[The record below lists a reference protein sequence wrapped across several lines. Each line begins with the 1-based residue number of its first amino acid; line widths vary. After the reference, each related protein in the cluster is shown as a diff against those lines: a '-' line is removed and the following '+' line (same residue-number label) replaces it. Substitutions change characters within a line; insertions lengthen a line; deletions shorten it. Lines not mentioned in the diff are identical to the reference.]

1 MENRLTQFK
10 DFVLSKLIDTEI
22 ERVENLNWQERY
34 HLKSNIKT
42 TIISFSFNGQGKFR
56 FPTLAGGDNVFG
68 SEIIEHLKSKSI
80 SFDFGIVKDLWR
92 KNQYEILSNILK
104 QDNLFFTQ
112 IIQTNFKDRIKLFSK
127 ENEEID
133 LEVDYNGDGAFSKIT
148 AKYYSN
154 NAIWNTFINAINQI
168 KA

>member
-1 MENRLTQFK
+1 MP
-10 DFVLSKLIDTEI
+10 ICI
-22 ERVENLNWQERY
+22 
-34 HLKSNIKT
+34 
-42 TIISFSFNGQGKFR
+42 G
-56 FPTLAGGDNVFG
+56 NVFF
-68 SEIIEHLKSKSI
+68 S
-80 SFDFGIVKDLWR
+80 
-92 KNQYEILSNILK
+92 
-104 QDNLFFTQ
+104 Q

-154 NAIWNTFINAINQI
+154 QAIWHTFINAINQI